1 MIITRTPFRI
11 PLGGG
16 GTDLLSYY
24 QKFGGFLVT
33 AAINKYVY
41 ISVNKRFEDSIR
53 VSYSQTEIADRVE
66 DIQHPIVREAMKMV
80 GIDHGIEIT
89 SIADLPAKTGLG
101 SSSSFSVGLLNALHA
116 YKREFRSPEEL
127 AEEACRLEID
137 ILGEPIGKQDQYIA
151 ALGGVTSLDIDTN
164 GKVAANPH
172 LLSDDAL
179 DQLESNVLLF
189 YTGIQRSASE
199 VLKDQN
205 KGANDN
211 DEKVVESLHQIR
223 AIGRQIEDAL
233 KKGHLQRFGALL
245 DVHWQAKKKMS
256 DKISKTQIDA
266 FYDTALENGALG
278 GKVMGAGGG
287 GFFMF
292 YCDNG
297 KSAFRKALCGMG
309 LKEMRFR
316 IDQEGSKVLLN
327 M

>member
-1 MIITRTPFRI
+1 M
-11 PLGGG
+11 
-16 GTDLLSYY
+16 
-24 QKFGGFLVT
+24 
-33 AAINKYVY
+33 
-41 ISVNKRFEDSIR
+41 
-53 VSYSQTEIADRVE
+53 
-66 DIQHPIVREAMKMV
+66 
-80 GIDHGIEIT
+80 
-89 SIADLPAKTGLG
+89 
-101 SSSSFSVGLLNALHA
+101 
-116 YKREFRSPEEL
+116 
-127 AEEACRLEID
+127 
-137 ILGEPIGKQDQYIA
+137 
-151 ALGGVTSLDIDTN
+151 
-164 GKVAANPH
+164 
-172 LLSDDAL
+172 
-179 DQLESNVLLF
+179 
-189 YTGIQRSASE
+189 
-199 VLKDQN
+199 
-205 KGANDN
+205 
-211 DEKVVESLHQIR
+211 ESLHQIR

-266 FYDTALENGALG
+266 CYDTALENGALG